1 MQGFSDDP
9 PPPYSESRS
18 PPRYSES
25 CSSPRYS
32 GFDIPTA
39 MPVATNSMEG
49 ESLSSK
55 LAELERAGNAG
66 LMSPSEVANARQRI
80 IDSFAPSAAAS
91 GREVRGPRRAV
102 SGLSLVLVDKRSP
115 TAVRLHDPLSR
126 SKQRLVLE
134 DGRVIG
140 LAFDQ
145 PKDAWGEWGYIDL
158 MVGEEADQDA
168 ALWVDLDDR
177 GFITWNDATFGE
189 FVFDVSMWKL
199 VRGNHLVLVQG
210 KGIRQQSTKTHR
222 DSRGRLFKQNRDGT
236 ISPSFAEHLALGV
249 EPLIPTANIAGCWFC
264 CCFPFGFAIFHKRG
278 EGDDHLIQSGCL
290 LSPFP
295 APFVEGRTRHAGS
308 NGFFKDDEPHN
319 VDLYVAANCVH
330 NGPSFSVK
338 LCDC

>member
-9 PPPYSESRS
+9 PPPYSESYS
-18 PPRYSES
+18 PTRCE
-25 CSSPRYS
+25 
-32 GFDIPTA
+32 IPTA
-39 MPVATNSMEG
+39 IPVATNSMEG

-55 LAELERAGNAG
+55 LAELERARNAG
-66 LMSPSEVANARQRI
+66 LMSPSEVANARQSI
-80 IDSFAPSAAAS
+80 IDSFTRPAAAS
-91 GREVRGPRRAV
+91 GREVRGSRRTV
-102 SGLSLVLVDKRSP
+102 SGLSLVLVEKGSP
-115 TAVRLHDPLSR
+115 TAVRLRDPLSR
-126 SKQRLVLE
+126 SKQRLGLE

-168 ALWVDLDDR
+168 ALCVDLDDR
-177 GFITWNDATFGE
+177 GFITWKDATLGE

-210 KGIRQQSTKTHR
+210 KGKRQQSTKSHM

-236 ISPSFAEHLALGV
+236 ISPSFAQHLVLGF

-264 CCFPFGFAIFHKRG
+264 CCFPFGFAIFHKRRD
-278 EGDDHLIQSGCL
+278 GDDHITHTGCL
-290 LSPFP
+290 LSPI
-295 APFVEGRTRHAGS
+295 ATPFAEGRTRRAGS
-308 NGFFKDDEPHN
+308 NGFYKDDESGN
-319 VDLYVAANCVH
+319 VDHYPSANCVH
-330 NGPSFSVK
+330 NGPSFSMK